1 MISITNIGI
10 VSPPTKKSLRDY
22 FTSFRIIIKYVLM
35 EKKREKRHGTK
46 DFGNHS
52 SYSTI

>member
-1 MISITNIGI
+1 MMSITNIGI
-10 VSPPTKKSLRDY
+10 FSPPKEKLLRDY

-46 DFGNHS
+46 SFGN
-52 SYSTI
+52 Y